1 MQFLLKASP
10 VFLLSLLLTGCLTAQ
25 TDYSFD
31 MEVINPSTKMPS
43 GWSAQFTEA
52 QEKGYRVKIDSVV
65 KKDGRYSLSIERG
78 TGDGQFGVTNMYIK
92 PIFSGKRIRLTGYLK
107 TENIANGFA
116 GLWMRVDGP
125 GGTLAFDNMQSRGIT
140 GTTDW
145 KQYSI
150 ELNYSEEEAV
160 SIYIGGLMTG
170 SGKMWID
177 DLELLIDGRPL
188 AKAPVK
194 KTLPLKAGLDTVFNN
209 GSGITVITTDKSTT
223 ARLTNLGM
231 LWGFLKYYHPAIA
244 KGDYN
249 WDAELF
255 RVLPKYL
262 AAPDTAAANKVLEQ
276 WVDALPKPGS
286 CKTCKEVVKAGT
298 VKLMPDYGYIFNKD
312 NFTESLQ
319 DKLTYIKNN
328 RSQGRQYYI
337 GMAEG
342 VGNPDFRNENHYARM
357 SYPDAGYRLLALY
370 RYWNMIQYFYPDKH
384 LIGEDWNKV
393 LSEFIPVFAHAA
405 DTTAYHLACLQ
416 LIARIHDTHAN
427 IWGID
432 PALDNYIGK
441 YYPPVQTKF
450 VEGSLVVT
458 GYYTDSAG
466 IKDRLF
472 KGDIITKI
480 DGSPVDT
487 LVKKFLNITPAS
499 NYETQLRDM
508 PRKILRGKT
517 AKVLVSVERNG
528 QTIPL
533 EIDRYEAALLKMQID
548 YNPHPTDS
556 SYRLL
561 DGNIGYIYPGK
572 YHNRQLPAIQQLFKD
587 TKAIIVDMRCYP
599 TEFMPF
605 TFGNYIKPGISSFV
619 KFGCASLSTPGM
631 IKISDPISNGS
642 ITYSDHYKGKI
653 IVIVDATTQS
663 SAEYTTMA
671 FQSAPNTTVIGST
684 TAGAD
689 GNVSAIYL
697 PGNIFTYISGLGVLY
712 PDGRESQRAGVR
724 IDVPVRP
731 TIKGIREGRDEML
744 EKAIELAS
752 R

>member
-10 VFLLSLLLTGCLTAQ
+10 TFLLSLLLTGCLTAQ
-25 TDYSFD
+25 TGYSFD
-31 MEVINPSTKMPS
+31 MEDINPSTKLPS
-43 GWSAQFTEA
+43 GWLAQFTEA
-52 QEKGYRVKIDSVV
+52 QKKGYPVKIDSVV
-65 KKDGRYSLSIERG
+65 KKDGRYSLSIEKG
-78 TGDGQFGVTNMYIK
+78 IGEGQFGVTNMYIK
-92 PIFSGKRIRLTGYLK
+92 PVFSGKRIRLTGYLK
-107 TENIANGFA
+107 TENITNGFA

-125 GGTLAFDNMQSRGIT
+125 NGSLAFDNMQSRGIK

-145 KQYSI
+145 QQYSI
-150 ELNYSEEEAV
+150 DLDYNEEEAV
-160 SIYIGGLMTG
+160 GIYIGGLMTG

-177 DLELLIDGRPL
+177 NLELLVDGQPL
-188 AKAPVK
+188 AKAAPTKKVPVK
-194 KTLPLKAGLDTVFNN
+194 ARLDTAFSN
-209 GSGITVITTDKSTT
+209 GSGITLITADEQTT
-223 ARLTNLGM
+223 TRLTNLGM

-255 RVLPKYL
+255 RILPKFL
-262 AAPDTAAANKVLEQ
+262 AAPNTAAANDVLEQ
-276 WVDALPKPGS
+276 WLDALPKPRS

-298 VKLMPDYGYIFNKD
+298 VKLMPDYGDIFNKD
-312 NFTESLQ
+312 NFSKSLQ
-319 DKLTYIKNN
+319 DKLTYIKKN
-328 RSQGRQYYI
+328 RSQGKQYYI
-337 GMAEG
+337 GIAG
-342 VGNPDFRNENHYARM
+342 AGNPDFLNENRYVRM
-357 SYPDAGYRLLALY
+357 PYPDAGYRLLALY

-393 LSEFIPVFAHAA
+393 LSEFIPVFSQAA

-427 IWGID
+427 IWGSD
-432 PALDNYIGK
+432 PVLDNYIGK
-441 YYPPVQTKF
+441 YYPPVKTRF
-450 VEGSLVVT
+450 IEGALVVT

-466 IKDRLF
+466 IKDKLL
-472 KGDIITKI
+472 KGDIITKV
-480 DGSPVDT
+480 DGSSIDT
-487 LVKKFLNITPAS
+487 LIKKFLYIAPAS
-499 NYETQLRDM
+499 NYETQLRDL
-508 PRKILRGKT
+508 PGKILRGRT
-517 AKVLVSVERNG
+517 AKVSISVERNG
-528 QTIPL
+528 LTFPL
-533 EIDRYEAALLKMQID
+533 EIDRYERALLKMQID
-548 YNPHPTDS
+548 YDPHPTDS

-605 TFGNYIKPGISSFV
+605 TFGNYIKSGISSFA
-619 KFGCASLSTPGM
+619 KFGQINLSTPGM
-631 IKISDPISNGS
+631 ITISEPISNGS
-642 ITYSDHYKGKI
+642 NNTDHYKGKI

-663 SAEYTTMA
+663 SAEYTTMS
-671 FQSAPNTTVIGST
+671 FQSASNTTVIGST

-712 PDGRESQRAGVR
+712 PDGRESQRVGVR
-724 IDVPVRP
+724 IDIPVLP

-744 EKAIELAS
+744 EKAIGLANH
-752 R
+752 